1 MSDTTFARTFPS
13 DRLQATAA
21 NTPRRTMHGSGGW
34 TLPSQFGA
42 LRQPQDGAL
51 TSGITNGTSSI
62 RPIDGRS
69 YTSVM
74 EADDARLNGSL
85 RSLACRVKGLN
96 VRPALPSDLTQLD
109 TPAMEVSLKK
119 VPEASGKT
127 ASARTQVA

>member
-21 NTPRRTMHGSGGW
+21 NLPRRTMHGSGGW
-34 TLPSQFGA
+34 TLPSHFGA

-51 TSGITNGTSSI
+51 TSGVTNGSSTV

-69 YTSVM
+69 YASVV
-74 EADDARLNGSL
+74 EADDDRLNGSL

-96 VRPALPSDLTQLD
+96 VRPARPSDLTQLD
-109 TPAMEVSLKK
+109 TPAMEASWKK
-119 VPEASGKT
+119 VPETSRKVVQAHI
-127 ASARTQVA
+127 QVA

>member
-21 NTPRRTMHGSGGW
+21 NMPRRTMHGSGGW
-34 TLPSQFGA
+34 TLPSQFEA

-51 TSGITNGTSSI
+51 TSAGFAGTSAV

-74 EADDARLNGSL
+74 EADDARLNGTL

-96 VRPALPSDLTQLD
+96 VRPAMASDLTQLD
-109 TPAMEVSLKK
+109 TPSMEVAVKK
-119 VPEASGKT
+119 VPEASRVAVK
-127 ASARTQVA
+127 RTQVA